1 MNSAIGPLSYR
12 QDNES
17 FQKPFS
23 EKTAELL
30 DSEVRKMV
38 NEAHI
43 RTTNLLMDKREDVE
57 KVAQLLLAKE
67 VLSRFVSDHLPTAP
81 IRLTL
86 SLQPTATT

>member
-23 EKTAELL
+23 EATAQLL

-38 NEAHI
+38 NGAHE
-43 RTTNLLMDKREDVE
+43 RTTKLLTEKRDEVE

-67 VLSRFVSDHLPTAP
+67 VLSRYVPSLPRP
-81 IRLTL
+81 CELTL
-86 SLQPTATT
+86 TSSTSQ

>member
-12 QDNES
+12 QDSES

-23 EKTAELL
+23 EATAQLL

-38 NEAHI
+38 NEAHD
-43 RTTNLLMDKREDVE
+43 RTTQLLTEKKADVE

-67 VLSRFVSDHLPTAP
+67 VLSRYVPLRSIVFAQL
-81 IRLTL
+81 LTD
-86 SLQPTATT
+86 